1 MAVAVPLALVVGVLM
16 YLTIMSKWNALVE
29 RTDAM
34 QTLKAS
40 LQPPRR
46 GVWERHFDVKYD
58 KFFFHDQGT
67 GKSIWDVPPEW
78 REDMKN
84 VRGRWRRI
92 FDSSTG
98 SYYFHDE
105 AEPGSPTTWNTP
117 KIWEVSSGEKSAD
130 DKEEAHERHEN
141 QAAVPTAPTIKEWTA
156 GEKKAPAA
164 PTIKESTAPTVK
176 RAQHE
181 NEVIIPTAPMI
192 KEWTEEE
199 NRVFTKREM
208 VLESGDKVSVFASR
222 NGHFGLLRD
231 HLDREAHLYREM
243 RSSIV
248 YAQTLS
254 KKAIVVDIGGNH
266 GLYSLAAARAGAKI
280 VHCIEP
286 QVRLAKLIKRSVQEN
301 NFDSIIKVYHAAI
314 GNGRAVGRLMDHRIG
329 EGGIGRVVPNADGS
343 SKGINIYPVTSIPD
357 VAKELISF
365 LKIDVEGADLA
376 VMKSTEKLFQL
387 KRVICSIVEF
397 GPPSR
402 WRKFPV
408 QNGVPWE
415 ELAVT
420 LLESII
426 SAGYDVTVAQSQVS
440 HLVRSSSHIL
450 GKKQMQALL
459 RAMQN
464 CNCEAYL
471 LIKLPR
477 QDENANRAKKKNH
490 QTSQCQKMMRIKRN
504 QDILGFDLGRS
515 GATKEDSLEECCRFS
530 LQTQSS
536 GGFVFSEED
545 GSCWLKSSLATTKL
559 QRYKKGFVTGIKH

>member
-1 MAVAVPLALVVGVLM
+1 MRSCKGKRGVTVAVPLALVVGVLM

-29 RTDAM
+29 RTDAV

-67 GKSIWDVPPEW
+67 GKSTWDVPPEW
-78 REDMKN
+78 REDMEN

-117 KIWEVSSGEKSAD
+117 KIWEVSSGQKSAD
-130 DKEEAHERHEN
+130 DKEDGKKAT
-141 QAAVPTAPTIKEWTA
+141 AAPTIKEST
-156 GEKKAPAA
+156 A

-176 RAQHE
+176 ESTA
-181 NEVIIPTAPMI
+181 PTIKESTAPTIKEAITESTPMI

-208 VLESGDKVSVFASR
+208 VLESGDKVLVFASR

-286 QVRLAKLIKRSVQEN
+286 QVRLAKLIKKSVQEN

-420 LLESII
+420 LLQSII
-426 SAGYDVTVAQSQVS
+426 SAGYEVTVAQSQVS
-440 HLVRSSSHIL
+440 HLVRS
-450 GKKQMQALL
+450 
-459 RAMQN
+459 
-464 CNCEAYL
+464 
-471 LIKLPR
+471 
-477 QDENANRAKKKNH
+477 DE
-490 QTSQCQKMMRIKRN
+490 
-504 QDILGFDLGRS
+504 
-515 GATKEDSLEECCRFS
+515 
-530 LQTQSS
+530 
-536 GGFVFSEED
+536 GG
-545 GSCWLKSSLATTKL
+545 
-559 QRYKKGFVTGIKH
+559 